1 MGAGLSALAAAA
13 AVVALPG
20 TALAQDTTFYDENTW
35 VTDLIGAPAAWETSR
50 GEGVTVAVMDTG
62 VADHPAFEGK
72 DVLPGFSLLSGETD
86 GRNDVDGHGTA
97 VAAGVLLAAPEA
109 TILPVRVDAGAT
121 DFGGALGDAEYGA
134 FRRAADE
141 GADILVVPWHITG
154 EAFEEDLATFQHVI
168 DKGAII
174 VASSGNE
181 PGEQIGFPA
190 AVPGVVAVT
199 GADENGDFLAATSTT
214 GPEVVLSSPA
224 DEMTVPVPST
234 GSLGG
239 DSSGYTVVTG
249 GTSMGAAIASGV
261 AALTWSAHPD
271 LDASNV
277 IQRLI
282 QTAGDGSG
290 TRGGDTGFG
299 LVNAEQAVNAGDV
312 EAVEENPLG
321 YPMGEAGASGAT
333 PDDPS
338 SEAAEG
344 EEPGAASG
352 GPSTSA
358 EGNKESNLSAII
370 VVAAAV
376 VLLGAGI
383 AVWLVLRG
391 RGRKAAQSQ
400 QTGFNPG
407 GDPTQAGYQQQ
418 APQQQYVPP
427 MGGGQGY
434 GGPPPGPQGYSSP
447 PQGYNNPPGNPSE
460 PSPWR
465 PGDPNQR

>member
-1 MGAGLSALAAAA
+1 MTIA
-13 AVVALPG
+13 
-20 TALAQDTTFYDENTW
+20 
-35 VTDLIGAPAAWETSR
+35 I
-50 GEGVTVAVMDTG
+50 MDTG
-62 VADHPAFEGK
+62 VADHPVFEGK

-86 GRNDVDGHGTA
+86 GRTDVDGHGTA

-109 TILPVRVDAGAT
+109 TIMPVRLDSGST
-121 DFGGALGDAEYGA
+121 DFGGALGEAEYGA

-141 GADILVVPWHITG
+141 GADVLVVPWHITG
-154 EAFEEDLATFQHVI
+154 EAFEEDLETIQYVI
-168 DKGAII
+168 DKGAIV

-190 AVPGVVAVT
+190 STPGVVAVT
-199 GADENGDFLAATSTT
+199 GADENGDFLSATSTT

-239 DSSGYTVVTG
+239 DSSGYSVVTG
-249 GTSMGAAIASGV
+249 GTSMGAAVAAGV

-299 LVNAEQAVNAGDV
+299 LVDADQAVNAGDIEQV
-312 EAVEENPLG
+312 DENPLG

-333 PDDPS
+333 PDDPT
-338 SEAAEG
+338 SEAPE
-344 EEPGAASG
+344 EEQEPGAVSG

-358 EGNKESNLSAII
+358 GGNKESNLSGMI

-376 VLLGAGI
+376 VLVGAAI

-391 RGRKAAQSQ
+391 RGRKAAQAQ
-400 QTGFNPG
+400 QPGFNAG
-407 GDPTQAGYQQQ
+407 NDPTQVGYQQP
-418 APQQQYVPP
+418 APNPTYVPP
-427 MGGGQGY
+427 MGGGQQGY
-434 GGPPPGPQGYSSP
+434 GGPPPGQQGYSSP
-447 PQGYNNPPGNPSE
+447 PPGYGQPGHQAE